1 MYYEKNII
9 ICIIKFLYLLIT
21 LSTDIIQNNSN
32 YDKEDIKLAN
42 NEEPDPS
49 GIADIIKWLKIGLL

>member
-1 MYYEKNII
+1 MKRILLSVLLSFSI
-9 ICIIKFLYLLIT
+9 LLIT